1 MVASTNQ
8 VFLQWERQQ
17 IAQLF
22 LSTVQPV
29 FVAGKAPPT
38 PDALFEN
45 EVFFNANSSS
55 SGIME
60 VSELPPLAFDA
71 KVFSIDSK

>member
-1 MVASTNQ
+1 M
-8 VFLQWERQQ
+8 
-17 IAQLF
+17 
-22 LSTVQPV
+22 

-45 EVFFNANSSS
+45 EVFFNANSSN
-55 SGIME
+55 SGMME